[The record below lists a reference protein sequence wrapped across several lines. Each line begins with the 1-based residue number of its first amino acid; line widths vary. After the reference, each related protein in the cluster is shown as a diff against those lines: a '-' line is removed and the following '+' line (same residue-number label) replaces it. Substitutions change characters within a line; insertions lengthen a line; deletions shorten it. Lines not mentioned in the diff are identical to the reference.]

1 MKPWVERIYNGVVKE
16 NPSLCTDAWYVSDAG
31 SYHVGFQWYRYGTF
45 HDGGTDRIQ
54 PDHFTGS

>member
-1 MKPWVERIYNGVVKE
+1 MKPWVERIYNGIVRKSV
-16 NPSLCTDAWYVSDAG
+16 LCTDARHVPDAG